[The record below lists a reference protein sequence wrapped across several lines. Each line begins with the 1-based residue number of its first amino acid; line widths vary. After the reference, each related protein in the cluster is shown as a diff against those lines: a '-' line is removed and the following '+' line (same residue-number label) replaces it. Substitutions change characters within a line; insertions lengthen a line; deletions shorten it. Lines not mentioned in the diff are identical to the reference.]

1 MELDDYDD
9 DNLLDGEP
17 IIETSLN
24 PDGFFADNNDKVSTI
39 TC

>member
-17 IIETSLN
+17 IVETSYN
-24 PDGFFADNNDKVSTI
+24 PDGFFADNNDKVSPI